1 MSRRILVAG
10 VGNIFLSD
18 DGFGVA
24 VASRMAKQQLPPS
37 VTVSDFGI
45 RGVHLAF
52 ELLDGYDGLVLVD
65 AVAMGEPPGTL
76 ALLDA
81 GDGSWSGLGHD
92 GALIDAHTMSPDVV
106 FATLDRIGGN
116 LETTYVLG
124 CQPACLDE
132 GIGLSPP
139 VEAAVGTA
147 INMCEQLLTDMLQ
160 PAGKGTSR

>member
-18 DGFGVA
+18 DGFGVE

-52 ELLDGYDGLVLVD
+52 ELLDGYDALVLVD
-65 AVAMGEPPGTL
+65 AVAMGEAPGTL

-81 GDGSWSGLGHD
+81 GDGSWSGVAND
-92 GALIDAHTMSPDVV
+92 EALIDAHTMSPDVV
-106 FATLDRIGGN
+106 FATLRRIGGKLDAN
-116 LETTYVLG
+116 YVLG

-132 GIGLSPP
+132 GIGLSPQ

-147 INMCEQLLTDMLQ
+147 VRMCEQLLTDMLQ